1 MSEKQTKKK
10 QKKKRNQNNQN
21 NREYSFVLYLF
32 TGLFVMLIGY
42 VSMFQITKSRE
53 VINNPYNARLEA
65 FENKVIR
72 GSRREKKPRIQKPR
86 TQKSVRIQMDSC
98 HFSDQ
103 NSLRAVFFVPD
114 FDLSFFLY
122 HLEKMKEEKT

>member
-1 MSEKQTKKK
+1 MSGKQTKKK

-53 VINNPYNARLEA
+53 VINNSTYQTSDVTVKVGTKSDNAEA
-65 FENKVIR
+65 TKLVEEAIATQDQ
-72 GSRREKKPRIQKPR
+72 EKINAAISKASALK
-86 TQKSVRIQMDSC
+86 
-98 HFSDQ
+98 
-103 NSLRAVFFVPD
+103 
-114 FDLSFFLY
+114 
-122 HLEKMKEEKT
+122 

>member
-1 MSEKQTKKK
+1 MSGKQTKKK
-10 QKKKRNQNNQN
+10 QKKKRNQNNQNNQN

-72 GSRREKKPRIQKPR
+72 GSILA
-86 TQKSVRIQMDSC
+86 
-98 HFSDQ
+98 SD
-103 NSLRAVFFVPD
+103 
-114 FDLSFFLY
+114 
-122 HLEKMKEEKT
+122 

>member
-1 MSEKQTKKK
+1 MKKK
-10 QKKKRNQNNQN
+10 QKKKRNQNNQNNQN

-72 GSRREKKPRIQKPR
+72 GSILA
-86 TQKSVRIQMDSC
+86 
-98 HFSDQ
+98 SDGQ
-103 NSLRAVFFVPD
+103 SSRSPLP
-114 FDLSFFLY
+114 
-122 HLEKMKEEKT
+122 